1 MLERQTQTK
10 NHLKEYLA
18 VCCTKGKETGGT
30 LNSGWI
36 LENLPESVETGHIEE
51 LIASLMEAG
60 IEVRGDIS
68 KTGRQKKQTAQEEET
83 NLEVLQDSVKL
94 YLRSIGNVPLLTAES
109 EKQLT
114 ELAWQNNDE
123 ARQKLINANLRLV
136 VSVAKKYTKR
146 GLPFMDLIQEGNKG
160 LMKASVKFDPS
171 KGFKFSTY
179 AIWWIRQAITRS
191 LAEQSRTIR
200 LPVHMTDSIN
210 KLKRTISRL
219 TQALGREPTVEEISE
234 VAQLPQAKVKK
245 MLRFSQRT
253 ISLETPVGDGEANI
267 GSFIENDS
275 IQSPSETAFQRML
288 KTQVLQV
295 LGTLDDRSAKVIKYR
310 FGLLDGYS
318 HTLEQ
323 VGRMFGV
330 TRERIRQIEAKAI
343 RKLRHPSRSKK
354 LREYYL
360 D

>member
-1 MLERQTQTK
+1 M
-10 NHLKEYLA
+10 
-18 VCCTKGKETGGT
+18 
-30 LNSGWI
+30 
-36 LENLPESVETGHIEE
+36 
-51 LIASLMEAG
+51 
-60 IEVRGDIS
+60 
-68 KTGRQKKQTAQEEET
+68 
-83 NLEVLQDSVKL
+83 
-94 YLRSIGNVPLLTAES
+94 
-109 EKQLT
+109 
-114 ELAWQNNDE
+114 
-123 ARQKLINANLRLV
+123 
-136 VSVAKKYTKR
+136 
-146 GLPFMDLIQEGNKG
+146 
-160 LMKASVKFDPS
+160 
-171 KGFKFSTY
+171 
-179 AIWWIRQAITRS
+179 
-191 LAEQSRTIR
+191 
-200 LPVHMTDSIN
+200 
-210 KLKRTISRL
+210 
-219 TQALGREPTVEEISE
+219 EEISE
-234 VAQLPQAKVKK
+234 VAQLTPAKVKK

-253 ISLETPVGDGEANI
+253 ISLETPVGDGETNI

-288 KTQVLQV
+288 KAQVLQV